1 MENFSDY
8 INKTE
13 PEVKKNNKL
22 NTEDLEKLIDKYSEY
37 ESDALLKE
45 FLKMTLERKKQGN
58 LKDSELENVK
68 QTITP
73 YLDSNQKQSLEKLL
87 DMIKNV
93 WENWQKINWK
103 NKNSR

>member
-1 MENFSDY
+1 MGNFSDY
-8 INKTE
+8 INKVE
-13 PEVKKNNKL
+13 PENKKNNKI

-45 FLKMTLERKKQGN
+45 FLKMTLDRKKQGN
-58 LKDSELENVK
+58 LKDGELENIK
-68 QTITP
+68 NTIAP

-93 WENWQKINWK
+93 
-103 NKNSR
+103 

>member
-1 MENFSDY
+1 MNFTKY
-8 INKTE
+8 AQPAIFT
-13 PEVKKNNKL
+13 
-22 NTEDLEKLIDKYSEY
+22 LEYAIFSV
-37 ESDALLKE
+37 LKE

-93 WENWQKINWK
+93 
-103 NKNSR
+103 

>member
-1 MENFSDY
+1 MGNFSDY
-8 INKTE
+8 MNKAE
-13 PEVKKNNKL
+13 PENKKNNKI

-58 LKDSELENVK
+58 LKDGELENIK
-68 QTITP
+68 NTITP

-93 WENWQKINWK
+93 
-103 NKNSR
+103 